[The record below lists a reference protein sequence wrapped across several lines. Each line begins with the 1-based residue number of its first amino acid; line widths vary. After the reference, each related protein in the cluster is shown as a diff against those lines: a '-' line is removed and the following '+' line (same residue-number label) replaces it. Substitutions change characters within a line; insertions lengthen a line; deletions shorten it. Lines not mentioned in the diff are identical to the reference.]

1 MMEQRIR
8 DIVLVGHRVY
18 AFEDVTAD
26 AVAQADAIVSIGDPG
41 ESMPLAVSRSRKR
54 RLRLTFFDFDHEHG
68 ESPQIDHVRDLIA
81 FAKDLQPGQKLLVH
95 CYAGISRSTA
105 SLAIILAVL
114 HPELDYDAIFEA
126 VHRIRP
132 EAWPNKRII
141 AYADHILKCEGQFND
156 ALQRFRWRVT
166 ESEDES

>member
-1 MMEQRIR
+1 MENQIR
-8 DIVLVGHRVY
+8 DVVLAGHRVY
-18 AFEDVTAD
+18 AFDDVNAD
-26 AVAQADAIVSIGDPG
+26 AVAEADAIVSIGDPG
-41 ESMPLAVSRSRKR
+41 ESVPRAITRSQKR
-54 RLRLTFFDFDHEHG
+54 QLRLTFFDYDHEAS
-68 ESPQIDHVRDLIA
+68 ESPQLDHVRDLIA
-81 FAKDLQPGQKLLVH
+81 FAKDVRPGQKLLVH

-132 EAWPNKRII
+132 EAWPNKRLI

-166 ESEDES
+166 EGADDS